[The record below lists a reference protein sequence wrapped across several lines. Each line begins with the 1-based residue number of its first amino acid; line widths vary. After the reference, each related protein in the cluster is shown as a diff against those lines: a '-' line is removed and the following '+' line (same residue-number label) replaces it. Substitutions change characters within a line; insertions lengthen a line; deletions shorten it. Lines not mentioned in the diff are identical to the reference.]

1 MRFCMNYI
9 CLIRTFL
16 CWCCLVYNPQI
27 YLTARSLTSKLR
39 VELSDQLLPLGTAR
53 LDSLGGDS
61 RNLLLSVGQVCGDRE
76 LPLSTNGHTVQ
87 TLVPTLDDFTSTE
100 DEGEWRAGGVGVEL
114 LAVGQFTN
122 VSGDQLMYEIS

>member
-1 MRFCMNYI
+1 
-9 CLIRTFL
+9 L

-53 LDSLGGDS
+53 LDSL
-61 RNLLLSVGQVCGDRE
+61 GQVCGDRE